1 MPDINPEIMAESIM
15 IGIVVTCISL
25 VIGNLFYQCMKKVGG

>member
-1 MPDINPEIMAESIM
+1 MRPEILAESIM
-15 IGIVVTCISL
+15 IGIVVTSISL